1 MDKADLAH
9 PRKKRSARAPR
20 RKATEREIVQ
30 SAYQLKISLMNSEP
44 AIWRRLLVPG
54 SVRLSVLHAIIQEVM
69 GWTNSHLHEFKMG
82 DTSYSDPE
90 FGLQE
95 DDPDVEDEFKVR
107 LSEAAPR
114 EGDWFLY
121 MYDFGDGWEHKIL
134 VERILPPVPKQAKTA
149 VCLAGA
155 RACPPEDCGGIY
167 GYMDFLEA
175 IRDPNHER
183 HEELLDWIGGDFD
196 PEAFDVN
203 LVNECLKGIK

>member
-1 MDKADLAH
+1 MDKADRAR
-9 PRKKRSARAPR
+9 PRKERSARAPR
-20 RKATEREIVQ
+20 HKATAAEITQ
-30 SAYQLKISLMNSEP
+30 PFYQLRILLMGSKP

-95 DDPDVEDEFKVR
+95 DDPDVQDEFKAR
-107 LSEAAPR
+107 LSEVAPK
-114 EGDWFLY
+114 EGASFLY
-121 MYDFGDGWEHKIL
+121 EYDFGDGWRHNIL
-134 VERILPPVPKQAKTA
+134 VERILPSVPKQRKIA

-175 IRDPNHER
+175 IRDPSHER

>member
-1 MDKADLAH
+1 MDATDRAR
-9 PRKKRSARAPR
+9 PRKERSARAPR
-20 RKATEREIVQ
+20 RKAPEREIAQ
-30 SAYQLKISLMNSEP
+30 SLYQLKISLMNSQP

-54 SVRLSVLHAIIQEVM
+54 SVRLSVLHAIIQETM

-95 DDPDVEDEFKVR
+95 DDPDVKDEFKAR
-107 LSEAAPR
+107 LSEVAPR
-114 EGDWFLY
+114 EGASFLY
-121 MYDFGDGWEHKIL
+121 KYDFGDGWRHKIL
-134 VERILPPVPKQAKTA
+134 VERILSAAPGQNRSP

-167 GYMDFLEA
+167 GYMEFLEA
-175 IRDPNHER
+175 IRDPSHER

-196 PEAFDVN
+196 SEAFDLS
-203 LVNECLKGIK
+203 LVNTRLKFIK